1 MYRPVSCKMPPLIH
15 NEQGE
20 ERRVGVEIE
29 LSGIDYDELVA
40 ITTRFLD
47 GESCSQGRYVD
58 AIDTVDGE
66 FLVELDSDP
75 VKDLEE
81 PDENLPEPLR
91 KLANQAMDLF
101 DAAAER
107 IVPLEIVA
115 PPLAMSKLQLIEDLC
130 EHLCDQGALGSR
142 HALYYAFG
150 LQLNPELPSLDA
162 AGILRYLQAFAG
174 LYPLLK
180 HRHQLDISRKF
191 TLYIDPWPESYVR
204 LIMDDDYAP
213 DLDQL
218 ITDYLYY
225 NPTRNRALDLM
236 PLFAHLR
243 PERIREEVG
252 DPRIKPRPT
261 LHYRLP
267 DCDIDNDDWQFA
279 TIWNDWVALEELACD
294 APRLAAFRASYR
306 KRRSF
311 SLENLIYDWIKECQL
326 WLDGKTPS

>member
-1 MYRPVSCKMPPLIH
+1 MYRPIGCKMPPLTR
-15 NEQGE
+15 NEDGD

-47 GESCSQGRYVD
+47 GESSNRSRYVEV
-58 AIDTVDGE
+58 IDTVDGD
-66 FLVELDSDP
+66 FLVELDSAP

-81 PDENLPEPLR
+81 PDERLPEPLR
-91 KLANQAMDLF
+91 KLATQAMDLF

-107 IVPLEIVA
+107 IVPLEIVS
-115 PPLAMSKLQLIEDLC
+115 PPMPLSRLQQIEELC
-130 EHLCDQGALGSR
+130 EYLCDQGALGSR
-142 HALYYAFG
+142 HAIYYAFG
-150 LQLNPELPSLDA
+150 LQLNPELPSLEAPD
-162 AGILRYLQAFAG
+162 ILRFLQAFAG

-180 HRHQLDISRKF
+180 SRHQLDISRKF
-191 TLYIDPWPESYVR
+191 TLYIDPWPEAYVR
-204 LIMDDDYAP
+204 LIMDDDYNP

-218 ITDYLYY
+218 IGDYLHH

-243 PERIREEVG
+243 PKRIRREIGDERI
-252 DPRIKPRPT
+252 KARPT

-267 DCDIDNDDWQFA
+267 DCDIDNDNWQFA

-294 APRLAAFRASYR
+294 PQRLAAFRASYR
-306 KRRSF
+306 KRHSF
-311 SLENLIYDWIKECQL
+311 SLENLTFDWIKESEL